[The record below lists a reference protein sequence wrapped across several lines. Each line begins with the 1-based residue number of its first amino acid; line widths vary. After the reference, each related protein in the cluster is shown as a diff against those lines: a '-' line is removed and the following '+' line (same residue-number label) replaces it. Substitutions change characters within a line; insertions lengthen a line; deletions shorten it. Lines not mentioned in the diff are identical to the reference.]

1 METEEII
8 QEETGSQPDEVM
20 VETVENPGEDVR
32 SPDDSGVEQPAGE
45 ETAVDIDALVAEA
58 EQRGYLRG
66 RNERIS
72 EELDAPALYGIP
84 GGDDADKSQEEDPNN
99 PCGFLSYIRPSVWD

>member
-1 METEEII
+1 METEEVIKDEVVDGLGEAVD
-8 QEETGSQPDEVM
+8 EETQ
-20 VETVENPGEDVR
+20 ETVEEVTPPGG
-32 SPDDSGVEQPAGE
+32 DDEPAGE

-84 GGDDADKSQEEDPNN
+84 GRDDAAKSQEEDPNN